1 MNTIDKF
8 KELREEVEKLNERKV
23 RTEANIEA
31 YKKQTEE
38 ITKEIL
44 KLTGTKTIKEA
55 KDKLEA
61 IRKQLDKLE
70 VEVEQVLDEVD
81 TYERLNK

>member
-55 KDKLEA
+55 EDKLEA

>member
-55 KDKLEA
+55 EDKLGA

>member
-1 MNTIDKF
+1 MNTIDRF

-55 KDKLEA
+55 EDKLEA